1 MKNFK
6 TIFFALL
13 CVSLISCSN
22 DDDDDEDNS
31 GETYA
36 YFNFQANGDDYS
48 IEETYSGID
57 LCWYATLNQNGS
69 VTILS
74 NYKHPIEGLGY
85 CGVVIELSDNHL
97 GNHNNVSMYIS
108 MGNEY
113 VGASD
118 VQLELIDNGSY
129 YTGNF
134 SGEFLIYLDGV
145 LSTEQG
151 TGSFRVPFVEY

>member
-22 DDDDDEDNS
+22 DDDDDNS
-31 GETYA
+31 GETYV
-36 YFNFQANGDDYS
+36 YFNFQANGYDYS
-48 IEETYSGID
+48 IEETYSGFD
-57 LCWYATLNQNGS
+57 LCYGATLNQNGS
-69 VTILS
+69 VSILS
-74 NYKHPIEGLGY
+74 SYKHPIEELVY
-85 CGVVIELSDNHL
+85 CGVGIDLSDNHL

-108 MGNEY
+108 MGQEY
-113 VGASD
+113 VGADD

-129 YTGNF
+129 YIGSF

-151 TGSFRVPFVEY
+151 TGSFRIPFIE